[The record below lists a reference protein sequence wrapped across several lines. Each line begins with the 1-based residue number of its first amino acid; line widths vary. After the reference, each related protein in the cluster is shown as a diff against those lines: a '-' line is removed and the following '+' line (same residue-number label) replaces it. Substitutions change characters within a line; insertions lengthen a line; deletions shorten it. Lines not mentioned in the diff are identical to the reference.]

1 MTRGL
6 RGRGLFLGETCRQCR
21 SGDLV
26 LVDSRHPRGSLL
38 ARHRHELAYFCFNH
52 GGTYRETYGRKTRV
66 CRSGMLVIHPAG
78 EFHSETHESDV
89 ASLNVEI
96 GPEWLR
102 RLLDFGGALD
112 QPLEF
117 CGDRVSKAGRLLL
130 TEFERTADVA
140 DRDGALAIE
149 SLTWEILAEAV
160 DRGGARGAGKDRPR
174 WVERARELVEHGGV
188 GSGLAQVAAEV
199 GVHPV
204 HLAATF
210 RRFYGC
216 SIGEYSRRR
225 RLEHARRLL
234 ADRSLNLAQVAV
246 EAGFADQSHL
256 TRAFRRHAGVTPA
269 RYRTFLAFKTR

>member
-1 MTRGL
+1 
-6 RGRGLFLGETCRQCR
+6 
-21 SGDLV
+21 
-26 LVDSRHPRGSLL
+26 
-38 ARHRHELAYFCFNH
+38 
-52 GGTYRETYGRKTRV
+52 
-66 CRSGMLVIHPAG
+66 
-78 EFHSETHESDV
+78 
-89 ASLNVEI
+89 LNVEI

-102 RLLDFGGALD
+102 RLLNFGGALD

-117 CGDRVSKAGRLLL
+117 CGDRVSEAGRLLL
-130 TEFERTADVA
+130 TEFDRATDVA

-160 DRGGARGAGKDRPR
+160 DRGGAHGAGKDRPR
-174 WVERARELVEHGGV
+174 WVERARELVEHSGV
-188 GSGLAQVAAEV
+188 GSPGLAQIAAEV

-234 ADRSLNLAQVAV
+234 ADRSSSLAQVAV
-246 EAGFADQSHL
+246 QAGFADQSHL

-269 RYRTFLAFKTR
+269 RYRTFLPFKTR